1 VVSALFS
8 FQALNAEQYSVCRRL
23 GASQKRGRDG
33 IARPEP
39 LQVCARMAPL
49 INTTT
54 DVQRIAGQ
62 SAVENPLAHR
72 VVFEQLMDN

>member
-1 VVSALFS
+1 
-8 FQALNAEQYSVCRRL
+8 
-23 GASQKRGRDG
+23 
-33 IARPEP
+33 
-39 LQVCARMAPL
+39 MAPL

-72 VVFEQLMDN
+72 VVFEQLMDNSASTSTLKDNHGVPRSRF

>member
-1 VVSALFS
+1 
-8 FQALNAEQYSVCRRL
+8 
-23 GASQKRGRDG
+23 
-33 IARPEP
+33 
-39 LQVCARMAPL
+39 MAPL